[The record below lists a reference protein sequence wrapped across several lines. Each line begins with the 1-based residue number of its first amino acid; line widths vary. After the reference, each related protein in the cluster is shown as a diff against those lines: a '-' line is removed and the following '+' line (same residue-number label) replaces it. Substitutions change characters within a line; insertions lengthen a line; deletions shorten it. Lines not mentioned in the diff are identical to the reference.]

1 MKFSVGKKVA
11 KESPVD
17 QDETQQ
23 TQDIDIGLRL
33 KNVRTIRNLSQRE
46 LARKS
51 GVTNGLISQIE
62 QNLTNP
68 TISSLKRILD
78 AIPMSLSAF
87 FSDVDADE
95 PRKFFRAEDMRELNL
110 ARLIGRE
117 PKGGNVSLRQV
128 GDSWIHSLQMLRER
142 YPSGA
147 DTGEEMYT
155 HSGEEVGIV
164 VSGEIEVIVGEE
176 ICLLKA
182 GDGYLFDSR
191 IPHRFRNI
199 GADECVVI
207 SACTPPTF

>member
-1 MKFSVGKKVA
+1 MPNSH
-11 KESPVD
+11 S
-17 QDETQQ
+17 TQNKAHQ
-23 TQDIDIGLRL
+23 PHDIDIGSRL
-33 KNVRTIRNLSQRE
+33 KKVRTIRNLSQRE

-87 FSDVDADE
+87 FSDVEADQ

-117 PKGGNVSLRQV
+117 PKGGSVSLRQV
-128 GDSWIHSLQMLRER
+128 GDSWIHSIQMLHER
-142 YPSGA
+142 YPAGA
-147 DTGEEMYT
+147 DTGEEMYS
-155 HSGEEVGIV
+155 HSGEEAGIV
-164 VSGEIEVIVGEE
+164 ISGEIELTVGEE
-176 ICLLKA
+176 ICVLTA

-199 GADECVVI
+199 GKQECVIV